1 MGLEGVAGAGKTTS
15 LSATREAVECEG
27 YQVIGLA
34 PTSRAAHKLAE
45 SGIESGTLQR
55 HLIRPEAPTD
65 GQKRLFVID
74 ESSLAGTKQ
83 MNEFFHRLHTA
94 DHVLLVGD
102 SIVTIRKLCN
112 DEHQGTAG
120 GYDATHCPSVQSL
133 DGTSVVLSNS

>member
-1 MGLEGVAGAGKTTS
+1 
-15 LSATREAVECEG
+15 
-27 YQVIGLA
+27 
-34 PTSRAAHKLAE
+34 
-45 SGIESGTLQR
+45 
-55 HLIRPEAPTD
+55 
-65 GQKRLFVID
+65 
-74 ESSLAGTKQ
+74 

>member
-1 MGLEGVAGAGKTTS
+1 LAGAGKTTS

-34 PTSRAAHKLAE
+34 PTSRAAYKLGE

-55 HLIRPEAPTD
+55 HLIRLEAPTD
-65 GQKRLFVID
+65 GQERLFVID

-83 MNEFFHRLHTA
+83 MKELFHRLHTA

-102 SIVTIRKLCN
+102 TIVTIRKLCN

-120 GYDATHCPSVQSL
+120 G
-133 DGTSVVLSNS
+133 